1 MSNLN
6 HTKRHELIDV
16 DGSDD
21 EANGNGTGVHNN
33 NNITTNTQHRA
44 NANPPTAFIDR
55 GGACERIP
63 KVAGTAASATPL
75 VNTSITLATPSEIYN
90 NAYHS
95 DRNVPITPYTT
106 TNTAN
111 TAAAAAAVTNASTP
125 ADDEAK
131 FLLPNGEIMNSKNT
145 LQSFDH
151 LVAVRSPQQR
161 QQPKSPPPPAAAA
174 ATTKP
179 ATPRLIDGRTIDYK
193 NTMQSY
199 DHLVPRRQPVPIR
212 HKAPGGDV
220 NAVNDNDDDA
230 AVGDTGDVGA
240 TVPNTDANQHLNSS
254 NRSSNNNSNRNN
266 GTVYAEAVA
275 VRSLAVVA
283 DAEIADPDPSPKRGV
298 YCSLYIIVTVAW
310 R

>member
-1 MSNLN
+1 MSNPN
-6 HTKRHELIDV
+6 QTKRYELIDL

-21 EANGNGTGVHNN
+21 EAVDSPGHPILT
-33 NNITTNTQHRA
+33 
-44 NANPPTAFIDR
+44 
-55 GGACERIP
+55 
-63 KVAGTAASATPL
+63 GTAA
-75 VNTSITLATPSEIYN
+75 
-90 NAYHS
+90 
-95 DRNVPITPYTT
+95 VPT
-106 TNTAN
+106 
-111 TAAAAAAVTNASTP
+111 STP
-125 ADDEAK
+125 AVDAK

-161 QQPKSPPPPAAAA
+161 KSPPQTQPPLPAAAA
-174 ATTKP
+174 AAKP

-199 DHLVPRRQPVPIR
+199 DHLVPQRQPVPLL
-212 HKAPGGDV
+212 HKAPDGDV
-220 NAVNDNDDDA
+220 NADDDA
-230 AVGDTGDVGA
+230 VAGEIGDVGA
-240 TVPNTDANQHLNSS
+240 PVPNTDANPILRNS
-254 NRSSNNNSNRNN
+254 NRSNNNNTNHNTNRNN
-266 GTVYAEAVA
+266 DTVYAEAVA